1 MTSPPT
7 PRPAPGRD
15 RLAELDRRDP
25 LARFRSE
32 FDLPAGVVYLDGNS
46 LGPPPRRVLER
57 LAEVARRE
65 WGEDLIR
72 SWNVHGWID
81 LPRRAGDKIARLIG
95 ARPGEVVVADST
107 SIDLFKVVAAALEL
121 RPGRRV
127 IVSEERNFPT
137 DLYMLQGLARL
148 LGRPEDPVELRYARR
163 EALGEALGDDVAVVA
178 LTQVDYRSGH
188 LLDLAATTAAIHDAG
203 ALAVWD
209 LAHSA
214 GAVPVDLEGAQADF
228 AVGCGYKY
236 LNGGPGAP
244 AFLYVA
250 GRHQEAARSPLQ
262 GWMGHAAPFAFERE
276 YRPAPGVERFLCGT
290 PPVLSLAAL
299 DAALD
304 LWREVDLAAL
314 REKSAALGDLF
325 LELVA
330 AECAGHGLEPACP
343 LDAARRGSQVSLRH
357 PEGYAIV
364 QALIARGVI
373 GDFREPDVLR
383 FGFAP
388 LYLGYAEIG
397 DAVRHLREVMAR
409 REWDRPEHR
418 ERAAVT

>member
-1 MTSPPT
+1 MSPPGPQT
-7 PRPAPGRD
+7 AALRD
-15 RLAELDRRDP
+15 GIEERDHRDP
-25 LARFRSE
+25 LARFRDE
-32 FDLPAGVVYLDGNS
+32 FDLPDGVIYLDGNS
-46 LGPPPRRVLER
+46 LGPPPRRALARLE
-57 LAEVARRE
+57 EVARRE

-72 SWNVHGWID
+72 SWNTHGWID
-81 LPRRAGDKIARLIG
+81 LPRRAGDKIARLVG
-95 ARPGEVVVADST
+95 AEPGEVLVTDST
-107 SIDLFKVVAAALEL
+107 SIDLFKLVAAALAE

-127 IVSEERNFPT
+127 IVSEARNFPT
-137 DLYMLQGLARL
+137 DLYMLQGLVRL
-148 LGRPEDPVELRYARR
+148 LGGGYALRYATR
-163 EALGEALGDDVAVVA
+163 ERLAEALGDDVAVVA
-178 LTQVDYRSGH
+178 LTQVDYRSGAM
-188 LLDLAATTAAIHDAG
+188 LDLAETTAAVHACG
-203 ALAVWD
+203 ALMLWD

-214 GAVPVDLEGAQADF
+214 GAVPVDLGGAGADL
-228 AVGCGYKY
+228 AIGCGYKY

-250 GRHQEAARSPLQ
+250 RRHQEALLSPLQ
-262 GWMGHAAPFAFERE
+262 GWMGHAAPFAFERD

-304 LWREVDLAAL
+304 LWEEVDMAEIRA
-314 REKSAALGDLF
+314 KSMALGDLF

-330 AECAGHGLEPACP
+330 SECAGHGLEPACP
-343 LDAARRGSQVSLRH
+343 LDAERRGSQVSLRH

-388 LYLGYAEIG
+388 LYLRHRDVAA
-397 DAVRHLREVMAR
+397 AVGHLAAVMAG
-409 REWDRPEHR
+409 REHERAEHR
-418 ERAAVT
+418 VRSAVT